1 MTFGHM
7 AQQTRK
13 SATIFGVR
21 FRQARLR
28 AGLSQKEVGVLA
40 GIDEFVASSRI
51 NQYERGVHTPDHA
64 TACKLARVLR
74 VPAAFLYS
82 DDDRI
87 AELLLAVAHLTSH
100 QIRQLAHRL
109 TAQVS

>member
-1 MTFGHM
+1 M
-7 AQQTRK
+7 AQQRRN
-13 SATIFGVR
+13 AGTIFAVR

-74 VPAAFLYS
+74 VPTAFLYS

-87 AELLLAVAHLTSH
+87 AELLLAVEHLTSH
-100 QIRQLAHRL
+100 QVRQLAKRL
-109 TAQVS
+109 AAQGS

>member
-7 AQQTRK
+7 AQLTRK
-13 SATIFGVR
+13 GGTIFGVR

-51 NQYERGVHTPDHA
+51 NQYERGVHTPDHS
-64 TACKLARVLR
+64 TACKLARVLS
-74 VPAAFLYS
+74 VPTAFLYS

-87 AELLLAVAHLTSH
+87 ADPLLAVANATPH
-100 QIRQLAHRL
+100 QVRQLARRL
-109 TAQVS
+109 TEKGS

>member
-1 MTFGHM
+1 M
-7 AQQTRK
+7 AQQRRK
-13 SATIFGVR
+13 AGTIFAAR

-74 VPAAFLYS
+74 VPTAFLYS

-87 AELLLAVAHLTSH
+87 AELLLAVEHLTAH
-100 QIRQLAHRL
+100 QVRQLAKRL
-109 TAQVS
+109 AAQGS